1 VSCQASQ
8 EHCWRD
14 SADFWEFDS
23 NWRTNLGEKTL
34 LSPAGGVKSH
44 RAAQAERHHNGPSFA
59 ASIIHIEGA
68 SVITSYRVGLVLG
81 AVILAGGAYAAQG
94 SHSREKTKSKPL
106 IESIQ
111 GPELYKAYCA
121 SCHGSGAKG
130 DGVMT
135 ASLKV
140 KPSDLTR
147 IAARNGGTFP
157 LVRMERIISGEELP
171 PTGHGSSQ
179 MPVWGPIFS
188 HVERDQDLG
197 RVRIDNLARYLRDI
211 QVK

>member
-1 VSCQASQ
+1 ML
-8 EHCWRD
+8 
-14 SADFWEFDS
+14 SAGS
-23 NWRTNLGEKTL
+23 YC
-34 LSPAGGVKSH
+34 
-44 RAAQAERHHNGPSFA
+44 AAQS
-59 ASIIHIEGA
+59 
-68 SVITSYRVGLVLG
+68 T
-81 AVILAGGAYAAQG
+81 Q
-94 SHSREKTKSKPL
+94 EKAKPAPL
-106 IESIQ
+106 IDSIQ

-121 SCHGSGAKG
+121 SCHGAGGKG

-157 LVRMERIISGEELP
+157 LMRMESMISGEILP
-171 PTGHGSSQ
+171 AAGHGSSQ

-188 HVERDQDLG
+188 HVDRDQDLG

>member
-1 VSCQASQ
+1 VVTRYPIGLA
-8 EHCWRD
+8 
-14 SADFWEFDS
+14 
-23 NWRTNLGEKTL
+23 LGAML
-34 LSPAGGVKSH
+34 V
-44 RAAQAERHHNGPSFA
+44 A
-59 ASIIHIEGA
+59 AS
-68 SVITSYRVGLVLG
+68 VC
-81 AVILAGGAYAAQG
+81 AAQG
-94 SHSREKTKSKPL
+94 SHSKDKPKSAPL
-106 IESIQ
+106 IDSIQ
-111 GPELYKAYCA
+111 GPALYKAYCA
-121 SCHGSGAKG
+121 SCHGAGAKG

-157 LVRMERIISGEELP
+157 LMRIESIISGETLP
-171 PTGHGSSQ
+171 PAGHGSSQ

-211 QVK
+211 QMK